1 VKINVSN
8 LGWIIAVGLAAI
20 MLGSGF
26 QSPTLKVGT
35 ADLEKVMSS
44 SDYWI
49 SNESTYNDYVKKRS
63 DFLQFFNQNRM
74 MTTSEV
80 TKMKELSL
88 ADNPTAQQKSD
99 LDKLKSQVTDEQK
112 SEQELGLKS
121 NLTPDERAKL
131 TEFNSR
137 ETANGQDLQN
147 LNQQFTQD
155 ISDKKASIISA
166 AMDKAKLAVQTVGR
180 AQGFTVVLSTAAAP
194 YSANDITTDAIKSMN
209 AQK

>member
-1 VKINVSN
+1 MKINVSN